1 MGSAAR
7 LPLGRLT
14 IDLDVVAANWRLL
27 AEMAAPAECAAVV
40 KADAYGL
47 GFAPVAQRLAQAG
60 CRQFFVA
67 TLNEAI
73 ALRAILPDAAIA
85 VLGEPVARQEAA
97 LLAHRLQPTLNH
109 PGDLAA
115 WRSSGQGAPAWL
127 HVDTGMHRLGFSP
140 DEWRLLMDSAPDWRA
155 LGVVGV
161 MSHYACADDPS
172 HPLNA
177 RQRDAAHTAAREAGL
192 PLGLGNSSGIFLGAD
207 FRGDLVRPG
216 MALYGLNPTPGRPN
230 PMGQPVNLEAQ
241 IVQVREVTAKGTAG
255 YGASAEIYPG
265 QTLATVGLGYADGL
279 HRALSGKGAVY
290 LSGQRL
296 PIIGRVSMD
305 SIIVDA
311 SALPEKPKPGDWV
324 EVIGPNQSADAI
336 ADAAGTIGY
345 EILTSLGQRYARTY
359 IRSESNA

>member
-1 MGSAAR
+1 M
-7 LPLGRLT
+7 PLGRLT

-27 AEMAAPAECAAVV
+27 AELAAPAECAAVV

-47 GFAPVAQRLAQAG
+47 GIAPVAQRLAQAG

-67 TLNEAI
+67 TLDEAI
-73 ALRAILPDAAIA
+73 TLRAVLADAAIA
-85 VLGEPVARQEAA
+85 VLGEPVPGQEVV
-97 LLAHRLQPTLNH
+97 LLEHRLRPVLNH
-109 PGDLAA
+109 PGDLKV
-115 WRSSGQGAPAWL
+115 WRTNGRGAPAWL

-140 DEWRLLMDSAPDWRA
+140 DEWRRLLDQAPDWRA
-155 LGVVGV
+155 LGVMGV
-161 MSHYACADDPS
+161 MSHYACADEPD

-177 RQRDAAHTAAREAGL
+177 QQRDAAHAAARQAGL
-192 PLGLGNSSGIFLGAD
+192 PLSLGNSSGIFLGAD

-230 PMGQPVNLEAQ
+230 PMRQPVRLEVQ
-241 IVQVREVTAKGTAG
+241 VVQVREVTAKGTAG
-255 YGASAEIYPG
+255 YGASAEVRPG

-279 HRALSGKGAVY
+279 LRALSGKGAVY
-290 LSGQRL
+290 FGGQRL

-305 SIIVDA
+305 SIIVEA
-311 SALPEKPKPGDWV
+311 TALAEKPKPGDWV
-324 EVIGPNQSADAI
+324 EVIGPNQSADVI

-359 IRSESNA
+359 ISSESNA